1 MHACGHDG
9 HTAMLLGAARYLSE
23 AKSFNG
29 TIHFIFQPAEEGGA
43 GAKAMMDDGLFEKF
57 SCDAIYGLHNM
68 PGIEAGLIGI
78 RAGPIMAASD
88 EFKIIFRGKGGHGAM
103 PHKGTDATIVAAHL
117 SPRCTAVRPIRSRLA
132 LSASAILPVETRG
145 L

>member
-1 MHACGHDG
+1 MP
-9 HTAMLLGAARYLSE
+9 AATMAIRRCCSE
-23 AKSFNG
+23 PVVIHKKPKSFNG

-68 PGIEAGLIGI
+68 PGIEAGHIGI

-88 EFKIIFRGKGGHGAM
+88 
-103 PHKGTDATIVAAHL
+103 
-117 SPRCTAVRPIRSRLA
+117 
-132 LSASAILPVETRG
+132 
-145 L
+145 